1 MKPDDWVVYRSTYY
15 DGMVYVGRI
24 LSGYRYAPDISKEY
38 PQQRAVK
45 WLGSFSPTR
54 VSQGALYE
62 LGSALTLFQ
71 LRNYGEEFLSAL
83 EGKDILSEDTDDET
97 VAFVAEDIEQQTA
110 VFVLK
115 ELSRSL
121 KGHGLEA
128 FIANLLRTMGYRTI
142 ESKHG
147 PDEGID
153 IIAHRDE
160 LKLEPPIIK
169 VQVKSGDSSVSRPEV
184 QALFGTLGSGEYGL
198 FVTLADYA
206 KPAMDFAKS
215 KSGLRL
221 LDGGDL
227 VKLILEHY
235 DDLEP
240 RYKALIPLKR
250 VFIPQS
256 SAKD

>member
-1 MKPDDWVVYRSTYY
+1 VSENVIWGIHVTGPEGDSLHRDKSTLAIGWSNVGDLSKLAPDREAFKAAVQKVFPDKSKGYIINAGSQLFRFTYEMKPDDWVVYRSTYY

-24 LSGYRYAPDISKEY
+24 LSGYRYAPDVSKEY
-38 PQQRAVK
+38 PQQRTVK
-45 WLGSFSPTR
+45 WLGSFSPAR

-83 EGKDILSEDTDDET
+83 EGKDISSEDADDET
-97 VAFVAEDIEQQTA
+97 IAFVAEDIEQQTA

-115 ELSRSL
+115 KLSRSL

-128 FIANLLRTMGYRTI
+128 N
-142 ESKHG
+142 
-147 PDEGID
+147 
-153 IIAHRDE
+153 
-160 LKLEPPIIK
+160 
-169 VQVKSGDSSVSRPEV
+169 
-184 QALFGTLGSGEYGL
+184 GE
-198 FVTLADYA
+198 
-206 KPAMDFAKS
+206 
-215 KSGLRL
+215 
-221 LDGGDL
+221 DL

-256 SAKD
+256 NPKE